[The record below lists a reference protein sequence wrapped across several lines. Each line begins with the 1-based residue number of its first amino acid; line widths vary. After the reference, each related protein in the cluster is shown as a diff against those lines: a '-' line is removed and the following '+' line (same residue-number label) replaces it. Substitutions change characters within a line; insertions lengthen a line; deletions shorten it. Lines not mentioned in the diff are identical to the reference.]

1 MTSKRAGAFWRP
13 ASRAP
18 GTVQQRLQTFT
29 AGPGGTF
36 SVTDTP
42 STTTRYVLRTE
53 GSSSPVV
60 SVVVRPKLPVGLSRK
75 LIHRNRPVYVR
86 GSVLPRSSGQRV
98 YL

>member
-36 SVTDTP
+36 SVTDT
-42 STTTRYVLRTE
+42 
-53 GSSSPVV
+53 
-60 SVVVRPKLPVGLSRK
+60 VVVRPKLPVGLSRK